1 MTGLKRNFKVLI
13 YVVKKFVSC
22 FVVASTNASHNVGH
36 FFLRQTKFESFDDE
50 VIILSLFCF
59 CYFSP
64 LTFGC
69 DVLPFINCYKK
80 TMEIHLKILKE
91 NDHI

>member
-1 MTGLKRNFKVLI
+1 LTGLKRNFKVLI

-50 VIILSLFCF
+50 VIIFIVLFLLF
-59 CYFSP
+59 FP
-64 LTFGC
+64 IDLW
-69 DVLPFINCYKK
+69 L
-80 TMEIHLKILKE
+80 
-91 NDHI
+91 